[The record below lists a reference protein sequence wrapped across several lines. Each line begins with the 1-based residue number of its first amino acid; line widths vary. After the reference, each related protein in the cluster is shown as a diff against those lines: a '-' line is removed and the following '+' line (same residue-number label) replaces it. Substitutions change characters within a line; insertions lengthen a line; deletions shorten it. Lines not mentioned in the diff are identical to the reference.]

1 MMPLGLL
8 TTLRDAVSFA
18 ESCGKGKTTHVYVS
32 TLGEHICTAMPFFA
46 MNAQSK
52 LTNRSQHPSDAQRR
66 VLADGWLAYTDT
78 RTGLSRSEAS
88 LRATEALTAKL

>member
-1 MMPLGLL
+1 MPLGLL

-46 MNAQSK
+46 MNAQTK
-52 LTNRSQHPSDAQRR
+52 LTKQITAPLRR
-66 VLADGWLAYTDT
+66 A
-78 RTGLSRSEAS
+78 AS
-88 LRATEALTAKL
+88 SFG

>member
-46 MNAQSK
+46 MNA
-52 LTNRSQHPSDAQRR
+52 L
-66 VLADGWLAYTDT
+66 
-78 RTGLSRSEAS
+78 LS
-88 LRATEALTAKL
+88 

>member
-1 MMPLGLL
+1 MPLGLL

-52 LTNRSQHPSDAQRR
+52 LTNRSQQTRS
-66 VLADGWLAYTDT
+66 VELADGW
-78 RTGLSRSEAS
+78 AS
-88 LRATEALTAKL
+88 VHRH